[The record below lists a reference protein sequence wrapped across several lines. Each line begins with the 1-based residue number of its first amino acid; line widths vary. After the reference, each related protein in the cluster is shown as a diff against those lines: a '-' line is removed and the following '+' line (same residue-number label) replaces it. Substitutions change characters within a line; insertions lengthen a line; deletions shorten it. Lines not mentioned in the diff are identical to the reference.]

1 MENIGSGED
10 VKDLLDYYQSQS
22 LPHVDAKFEA
32 KSTLSSEVHGTFIEE
47 CFHPNNARSMEDI
60 QSNLKAME
68 SKGGA
73 GASWA
78 AETIST
84 MANMSPTS
92 MTITHR
98 QLQEG
103 SRMLQ
108 DKSMSDSSRLA
119 ACLEMEYRLA
129 QRCMSHGDFREGIR
143 ALLVDK
149 DHNPVWG
156 DVPGNVEQWFEP
168 VPYELVL
175 EKALNES

>member
-78 AETIST
+78 AKTIST

-119 ACLEMEYRLA
+119 ACLEMEYRARSTLHVA
-129 QRCMSHGDFREGIR
+129 WRLPRGYPSAACGQGPQSCLGRCTRKCGAMVR
-143 ALLVDK
+143 AR
-149 DHNPVWG
+149 
-156 DVPGNVEQWFEP
+156 
-168 VPYELVL
+168 
-175 EKALNES
+175 AI